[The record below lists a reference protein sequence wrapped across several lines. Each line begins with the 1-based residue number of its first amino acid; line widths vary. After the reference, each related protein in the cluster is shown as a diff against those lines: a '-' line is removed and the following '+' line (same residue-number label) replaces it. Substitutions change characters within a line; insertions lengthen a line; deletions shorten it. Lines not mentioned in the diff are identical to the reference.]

1 MNNFAY
7 IPLDQQ
13 VIDSYVNEFEQ
24 SRKVVLSK
32 VRFDKGFEN
41 SVIALDFMNELMIW
55 SDKSNIMVF
64 SKVNVRHVAF
74 NVAYNYLERYF
85 NNMAD
90 KGYEEILTV
99 VSRWSHAFKTAYDHS
114 SSVNFSWAFREL
126 MKEVNPLIE
135 RWSIDDDD

>member
-13 VIDSYVNEFEQ
+13 VIDSYIKEFEQ
-24 SRKVVLSK
+24 SRKVVISK
-32 VRFDKGFEN
+32 IRFDKGFDN

-55 SDKSNIMVF
+55 SET
-64 SKVNVRHVAF
+64 SKVNIRHVAF

>member
-13 VIDSYVNEFEQ
+13 VIDSYIKEFEQ

-32 VRFDKGFEN
+32 IRFDKGFDN

-55 SDKSNIMVF
+55 SET
-64 SKVNVRHVAF
+64 SKVNVGHVAF
-74 NVAYNYLERYF
+74 NVAYNYLEKYLD
-85 NNMAD
+85 NMSD
-90 KGYEEILTV
+90 EQYREILGV
-99 VSRWSHAFKTAYDHS
+99 VNQWSHAFECAYDHS
-114 SSVNFSWAFREL
+114 SSINFSWAFNEL

-135 RWSIDDDD
+135 LWSFDDDE